1 MVSVKQTVTLIH
13 AIALLASPDLIVR
26 LLLLLAQT
34 THARTVELQRQMEMD
49 VLAHALVVTQE
60 TTVRLIQ
67 AHVRTIHA

>member
-1 MVSVKQTVTLIH
+1 MH
-13 AIALLASPDLIVR
+13 N
-26 LLLLLAQT
+26 
-34 THARTVELQRQMEMD
+34 ARTVELQRQMEMD